1 MQLKVKK
8 SEGNA
13 KQKQREGKGIPEDHV
28 KQVEDYF
35 NTNEEAHLREAS
47 RDLGFS
53 VKKIWIILRR
63 ILKWK
68 AYTPFLSACLSKNNK
83 KVRVQSSEWFLTK
96 NVFFLGTRLYGQI
109 QSILF

>member
-35 NTNEEAHLREAS
+35 NTNEESHLREAS
-47 RDLGFS
+47 RDLGFH
-53 VKKIWIILRR
+53 
-63 ILKWK
+63 
-68 AYTPFLSACLSKNNK
+68 
-83 KVRVQSSEWFLTK
+83 
-96 NVFFLGTRLYGQI
+96 
-109 QSILF
+109 

>member
-1 MQLKVKK
+1 MPLRTAFFNAIERFKK
-8 SEGNA
+8 SGGNA

-68 AYTPFLSACLSKNNK
+68 AYTPFFTACLS
-83 KVRVQSSEWFLTK
+83 
-96 NVFFLGTRLYGQI
+96 
-109 QSILF
+109 